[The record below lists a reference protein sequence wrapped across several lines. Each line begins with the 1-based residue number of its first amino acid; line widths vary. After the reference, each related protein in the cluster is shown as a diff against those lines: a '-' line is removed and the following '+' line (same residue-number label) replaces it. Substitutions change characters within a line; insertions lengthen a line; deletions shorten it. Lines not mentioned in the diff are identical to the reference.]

1 MDDKVNPIEFLKS
14 INYSKEDL
22 MTEDTEKSYVP
33 YLINHF
39 LSGTV
44 DTVLYANEMNKR
56 QFMDVR
62 MQYDYL
68 RLSVRKNK
76 RFSKWLKKEKL
87 EKIETLKTFFN
98 YSTRRAE
105 EISQI
110 ISEDDLEQINKS
122 MQRGGIE

>member
-1 MDDKVNPIEFLKS
+1 MTDRVDPIEFLKS
-14 INYSKEDL
+14 INYTKEDL
-22 MTEDTEKSYVP
+22 MTDETEKCYVP

-44 DTVLYANEMNKR
+44 DTVLYANEMNTR

-76 RFSKWLKKEKL
+76 RFSKWLKKEKP
-87 EKIETLKTFFN
+87 EKIEALKTFFN

-105 EISQI
+105 EISSL
-110 ISEDDLEQINKS
+110 ISDDDLEAIIKS
-122 MQRGGIE
+122 QTRGGIE

>member
-1 MDDKVNPIEFLKS
+1 MTDKVDPIEYLKS
-14 INYSKEDL
+14 INYTKEDL
-22 MTEDTEKSYVP
+22 MTEETEKSYVP

-39 LSGTV
+39 LSGTL
-44 DTVLYANEMNKR
+44 DTVLYANEMNTR

-76 RFSKWLKKEKL
+76 RFSKWLKKEKP
-87 EKIETLKTFFN
+87 EKIEALKTFFN

-105 EISQI
+105 EISSL
-110 ISEDDLEQINKS
+110 ISDDDLEAIIKS
-122 MQRGGIE
+122 QNRGGIE

>member
-1 MDDKVNPIEFLKS
+1 MANEINPIEFLKS
-14 INYSKEDL
+14 INYTKEDL
-22 MTEDTEKSYVP
+22 MSDETEKSYVP

-44 DTVLYANEMNKR
+44 DTVLYANEMNTR

-68 RLSVRKNK
+68 RLSIRKNK
-76 RFSKWLKKEKL
+76 RFSKWLKKEKP
-87 EKIETLKTFFN
+87 EKIEALKTFFN

-105 EISQI
+105 EISQL
-110 ISEDDLEQINKS
+110 ISDDDIEEINKS
-122 MQRGGIE
+122 MNRGGIK